1 MSKSVKLK
9 PPNQDEPGN
18 GSEVAD
24 ETDERRPNIVETA
37 NFLEPVHVRSFTLTG
52 IFLLLALYALKIG
65 SDFFVP
71 VMLAFLL
78 SFLFAP
84 VVRILHRLYIPL
96 SLGAALVLF
105 GLIGVLT
112 FGIYQLA
119 APASGWMAKLPKA
132 AAQLEYRLSNLKQTF
147 REFSK
152 ASREVERITKFD
164 TAGTAQQVEVKKS
177 SVGEILLGQ
186 TQGFLVSGG
195 VMFVLLFFLLAS
207 GDMFLRKLVT
217 VLPRFENKK
226 LAVEIS
232 RQIEHDISRYLLTVT
247 LINAVFGSAVGL
259 SMYFIG
265 LPNALLWGVM
275 AGLLHFIP
283 FLGAIVGISVVT
295 LVALVTMDQLT
306 SILLVPSAYLGLN
319 LLEEYLFFPFLIGRR
334 LLLNPVVI
342 FIWLIFWGWLWG
354 IPGALMAVPL
364 LAIFK
369 IVCDHI
375 EPLAAVADEVSRLVA
390 TRPAYGFVSLL
401 RSTRIHTGM
410 PV

>member
-9 PPNQDEPGN
+9 SPNQDEPGDD
-18 GSEVAD
+18 SEVAD

-37 NFLEPVHVRSFTLTG
+37 SFLEPVHVRSFTLTG

-71 VMLAFLL
+71 VILAFLL

-84 VVRILHRLYIPL
+84 VVRLLHRLYIPL

-295 LVALVTMDQLT
+295 LVALVTMDQIT

-375 EPLAAVADEVSRLVA
+375 EPLAAVAEFLGR
-390 TRPAYGFVSLL
+390 
-401 RSTRIHTGM
+401 
-410 PV
+410 

>member
-1 MSKSVKLK
+1 MSKSVKVK
-9 PPNQDEPGN
+9 HPNQDEPGN

-96 SLGAALVLF
+96 CLGAALV
-105 GLIGVLT
+105 
-112 FGIYQLA
+112 
-119 APASGWMAKLPKA
+119 
-132 AAQLEYRLSNLKQTF
+132 
-147 REFSK
+147 
-152 ASREVERITKFD
+152 
-164 TAGTAQQVEVKKS
+164 
-177 SVGEILLGQ
+177 LLGQ

-195 VMFVLLFFLLAS
+195 VMFVRLFFLLAS

-247 LINAVFGSAVGL
+247 LINAAFGSAVGL

-265 LPNALLWGVM
+265 LPNAL
-275 AGLLHFIP
+275 
-283 FLGAIVGISVVT
+283 
-295 LVALVTMDQLT
+295 
-306 SILLVPSAYLGLN
+306 
-319 LLEEYLFFPFLIGRR
+319 
-334 LLLNPVVI
+334 
-342 FIWLIFWGWLWG
+342 
-354 IPGALMAVPL
+354 
-364 LAIFK
+364 
-369 IVCDHI
+369 
-375 EPLAAVADEVSRLVA
+375 
-390 TRPAYGFVSLL
+390 
-401 RSTRIHTGM
+401 
-410 PV
+410 

>member
-1 MSKSVKLK
+1 MSKSVKVK
-9 PPNQDEPGN
+9 HPNQDEPGN

-24 ETDERRPNIVETA
+24 ETDERRPNIIETA

-71 VMLAFLL
+71 VILAFLL

-84 VVRILHRLYIPL
+84 VVRLLHRLYIPL

-295 LVALVTMDQLT
+295 LVALVTMDQFT

-375 EPLAAVADEVSRLVA
+375 EPLAAVAEFLGR
-390 TRPAYGFVSLL
+390 
-401 RSTRIHTGM
+401 
-410 PV
+410 

>member
-1 MSKSVKLK
+1 MSKSVKVK
-9 PPNQDEPGN
+9 PSNQDEPGN

-24 ETDERRPNIVETA
+24 ETDEHRPNIVETA
-37 NFLEPVHVRSFTLTG
+37 NLLEPVHVRSFTLTG

-71 VMLAFLL
+71 VTLAFLL

-96 SLGAALVLF
+96 SLGAALVLL

-132 AAQLEYRLSNLKQTF
+132 AAQLEYQLSNLKQTF

-177 SVGEILLGQ
+177 SVGEILVGQ

-247 LINAVFGSAVGL
+247 LINAAFGSAVGL

-283 FLGAIVGISVVT
+283 FLGAIVGISIVT

-319 LLEEYLFFPFLIGRR
+319 LLEEYLVFPFLIGRR

-375 EPLAAVADEVSRLVA
+375 EPLAAVAEFLGD
-390 TRPAYGFVSLL
+390 
-401 RSTRIHTGM
+401 
-410 PV
+410 

>member
-1 MSKSVKLK
+1 MSKSVKVK
-9 PPNQDEPGN
+9 HPNQDEPGN

-24 ETDERRPNIVETA
+24 ETDERRPNIIETA

-84 VVRILHRLYIPL
+84 VVRLLHRLYIPL

-119 APASGWMAKLPKA
+119 APASGWMAKLPNA

-295 LVALVTMDQLT
+295 LVALVTMDQIT

-375 EPLAAVADEVSRLVA
+375 EPLAAVAEFLGR
-390 TRPAYGFVSLL
+390 
-401 RSTRIHTGM
+401 
-410 PV
+410 

>member
-1 MSKSVKLK
+1 MSKSVKVK

-375 EPLAAVADEVSRLVA
+375 EPLAAVAEFLGR
-390 TRPAYGFVSLL
+390 
-401 RSTRIHTGM
+401 
-410 PV
+410 

>member
-71 VMLAFLL
+71 VILAFLL

-375 EPLAAVADEVSRLVA
+375 EPLAAVAEFLGR
-390 TRPAYGFVSLL
+390 
-401 RSTRIHTGM
+401 
-410 PV
+410 

>member
-375 EPLAAVADEVSRLVA
+375 EPLAAVAEFLGR
-390 TRPAYGFVSLL
+390 
-401 RSTRIHTGM
+401 
-410 PV
+410 

>member
-9 PPNQDEPGN
+9 PTNQDEPGN

-84 VVRILHRLYIPL
+84 VVRLLHRLYIPL

-119 APASGWMAKLPKA
+119 APASGWMAKLPNA

-375 EPLAAVADEVSRLVA
+375 EPLAAVAEFLGR
-390 TRPAYGFVSLL
+390 
-401 RSTRIHTGM
+401 
-410 PV
+410 

>member
-18 GSEVAD
+18 GSEVSD

-37 NFLEPVHVRSFTLTG
+37 SFLEPVHVRSFTLTG

-375 EPLAAVADEVSRLVA
+375 EPLAAVAEFLGR
-390 TRPAYGFVSLL
+390 
-401 RSTRIHTGM
+401 
-410 PV
+410 

>member
-71 VMLAFLL
+71 VILAFLL

-306 SILLVPSAYLGLN
+306 SILLVPSAYLG
-319 LLEEYLFFPFLIGRR
+319 
-334 LLLNPVVI
+334 
-342 FIWLIFWGWLWG
+342 
-354 IPGALMAVPL
+354 
-364 LAIFK
+364 
-369 IVCDHI
+369 
-375 EPLAAVADEVSRLVA
+375 
-390 TRPAYGFVSLL
+390 
-401 RSTRIHTGM
+401 
-410 PV
+410 

>member
-1 MSKSVKLK
+1 MSKSVKVK
-9 PPNQDEPGN
+9 HPNQDEPGN

-24 ETDERRPNIVETA
+24 ETDERRPNIIETA

-71 VMLAFLL
+71 VILAFLL

-84 VVRILHRLYIPL
+84 VVRLLHRLYIPL

-232 RQIEHDISRYLLTVT
+232 RQIEHDISRYLLTMT

-295 LVALVTMDQLT
+295 LVALVTMDQIT

-375 EPLAAVADEVSRLVA
+375 EPLAAVAEFLGR
-390 TRPAYGFVSLL
+390 
-401 RSTRIHTGM
+401 
-410 PV
+410 

>member
-1 MSKSVKLK
+1 MSKSVKVK
-9 PPNQDEPGN
+9 HPNQDEPGN

-24 ETDERRPNIVETA
+24 ETDERRPNIIETA

-71 VMLAFLL
+71 VILAFLL

-84 VVRILHRLYIPL
+84 VVRLLHRLYIPL

-295 LVALVTMDQLT
+295 LVALVTMDQIT

-375 EPLAAVADEVSRLVA
+375 EPLAAVAEFLGR
-390 TRPAYGFVSLL
+390 
-401 RSTRIHTGM
+401 
-410 PV
+410 

>member
-295 LVALVTMDQLT
+295 LVALVTMDQIT

-375 EPLAAVADEVSRLVA
+375 EPLAAVAEFL
-390 TRPAYGFVSLL
+390 G
-401 RSTRIHTGM
+401 H
-410 PV
+410 

>member
-18 GSEVAD
+18 GSVVAD

-295 LVALVTMDQLT
+295 LVALVTMDQIT

-375 EPLAAVADEVSRLVA
+375 EPLAAVAEFLGR
-390 TRPAYGFVSLL
+390 
-401 RSTRIHTGM
+401 
-410 PV
+410 

>member
-1 MSKSVKLK
+1 MSKSVKVK
-9 PPNQDEPGN
+9 PPSEPGN

-24 ETDERRPNIVETA
+24 ETDEHRPNIVETA

-71 VMLAFLL
+71 VILAFLL

-132 AAQLEYRLSNLKQTF
+132 AAQLEYQLSNLKQTF

-247 LINAVFGSAVGL
+247 LINAAFGSAVGL

-375 EPLAAVADEVSRLVA
+375 EPLAAVAEFL
-390 TRPAYGFVSLL
+390 G
-401 RSTRIHTGM
+401 H
-410 PV
+410 

>member
-1 MSKSVKLK
+1 
-9 PPNQDEPGN
+9 
-18 GSEVAD
+18 
-24 ETDERRPNIVETA
+24 
-37 NFLEPVHVRSFTLTG
+37 
-52 IFLLLALYALKIG
+52 
-65 SDFFVP
+65 
-71 VMLAFLL
+71 
-78 SFLFAP
+78 
-84 VVRILHRLYIPL
+84 
-96 SLGAALVLF
+96 
-105 GLIGVLT
+105 
-112 FGIYQLA
+112 
-119 APASGWMAKLPKA
+119 
-132 AAQLEYRLSNLKQTF
+132 
-147 REFSK
+147 
-152 ASREVERITKFD
+152 
-164 TAGTAQQVEVKKS
+164 
-177 SVGEILLGQ
+177 
-186 TQGFLVSGG
+186 
-195 VMFVLLFFLLAS
+195 
-207 GDMFLRKLVT
+207 
-217 VLPRFENKK
+217 
-226 LAVEIS
+226 VEIS

-295 LVALVTMDQLT
+295 LVALVTMDQIT

-375 EPLAAVADEVSRLVA
+375 EPLAAVAEFLGR
-390 TRPAYGFVSLL
+390 
-401 RSTRIHTGM
+401 
-410 PV
+410 

>member
-71 VMLAFLL
+71 VILAFLL

-84 VVRILHRLYIPL
+84 VVRLLHRLYIPL

-375 EPLAAVADEVSRLVA
+375 EPLAAVAEFLGR
-390 TRPAYGFVSLL
+390 
-401 RSTRIHTGM
+401 
-410 PV
+410 

>member
-1 MSKSVKLK
+1 MSKSVKVK
-9 PPNQDEPGN
+9 PSNQDKPGN

-24 ETDERRPNIVETA
+24 ETDEHQPNIVETA

-71 VMLAFLL
+71 VTLAFLL

-96 SLGAALVLF
+96 SLGAALVLL

-164 TAGTAQQVEVKKS
+164 TGTAQQVEVKKS
-177 SVGEILLGQ
+177 SVGEILVGQ

-247 LINAVFGSAVGL
+247 LINAAFGSAVGL

-306 SILLVPSAYLGLN
+306 PILFVPSAYLGLN

-375 EPLAAVADEVSRLVA
+375 EPLAAVAEFL
-390 TRPAYGFVSLL
+390 G
-401 RSTRIHTGM
+401 H
-410 PV
+410 

>member
-1 MSKSVKLK
+1 MSKSVKVK

-71 VMLAFLL
+71 VTLAFLL

-132 AAQLEYRLSNLKQTF
+132 AAQLEYQLSNLKQTF

-177 SVGEILLGQ
+177 SVGEILVGQ

-247 LINAVFGSAVGL
+247 LINAAFGSAVGL

-283 FLGAIVGISVVT
+283 FLGAIAGISVVT

-369 IVCDHI
+369 IVCDHL
-375 EPLAAVADEVSRLVA
+375 EPLAAVAEFLGR
-390 TRPAYGFVSLL
+390 
-401 RSTRIHTGM
+401 
-410 PV
+410 

>member
-18 GSEVAD
+18 GSVVAD

-375 EPLAAVADEVSRLVA
+375 EPLAAVAEFLGR
-390 TRPAYGFVSLL
+390 
-401 RSTRIHTGM
+401 
-410 PV
+410 

>member
-9 PPNQDEPGN
+9 SPNQDEPGD

-24 ETDERRPNIVETA
+24 DTDERRPNIVETA

-71 VMLAFLL
+71 VILAFLL

-232 RQIEHDISRYLLTVT
+232 RQIERDISRYLLTVT
-247 LINAVFGSAVGL
+247 LINAAFGSAVGL

-295 LVALVTMDQLT
+295 LVALVTMDQFT

-375 EPLAAVADEVSRLVA
+375 EPLAAVAEFLGR
-390 TRPAYGFVSLL
+390 
-401 RSTRIHTGM
+401 
-410 PV
+410 

>member
-9 PPNQDEPGN
+9 SPNQDEPGD

-24 ETDERRPNIVETA
+24 DTDERRPNIVETA

-71 VMLAFLL
+71 VILAFLL

-295 LVALVTMDQLT
+295 LVALVTMDQFT

-375 EPLAAVADEVSRLVA
+375 EPLAAVAEFLGR
-390 TRPAYGFVSLL
+390 
-401 RSTRIHTGM
+401 
-410 PV
+410 

>member
-375 EPLAAVADEVSRLVA
+375 EPLAAVAEFL
-390 TRPAYGFVSLL
+390 G
-401 RSTRIHTGM
+401 H
-410 PV
+410 

>member
-1 MSKSVKLK
+1 VKVK

-164 TAGTAQQVEVKKS
+164 TAGTAQHVEVKKS

-283 FLGAIVGISVVT
+283 FLGAIVGICVVT

-375 EPLAAVADEVSRLVA
+375 EPLAAVAEFLGR
-390 TRPAYGFVSLL
+390 
-401 RSTRIHTGM
+401 
-410 PV
+410 

>member
-18 GSEVAD
+18 GSEVSD

-342 FIWLIFWGWLWG
+342 FIWLIFWGWLWD

-375 EPLAAVADEVSRLVA
+375 EPLAAVAEFLGR
-390 TRPAYGFVSLL
+390 
-401 RSTRIHTGM
+401 
-410 PV
+410 

>member
-1 MSKSVKLK
+1 MSKSVKVK

-24 ETDERRPNIVETA
+24 ETDERRPNIVEIA

-375 EPLAAVADEVSRLVA
+375 EPLAAVAEFLGR
-390 TRPAYGFVSLL
+390 
-401 RSTRIHTGM
+401 
-410 PV
+410 

>member
-1 MSKSVKLK
+1 MSKSVKVK
-9 PPNQDEPGN
+9 HPNQDESGD

-119 APASGWMAKLPKA
+119 APASGWMAKLPNA

-375 EPLAAVADEVSRLVA
+375 EPLAAVAEFLGR
-390 TRPAYGFVSLL
+390 
-401 RSTRIHTGM
+401 
-410 PV
+410 

>member
-1 MSKSVKLK
+1 MSKSVKVK
-9 PPNQDEPGN
+9 PSNQDKPGN

-24 ETDERRPNIVETA
+24 ETDEHQPNIVETA

-71 VMLAFLL
+71 VTLAFLL

-96 SLGAALVLF
+96 SLGAALVLL

-164 TAGTAQQVEVKKS
+164 TGTAQQVEVKKS
-177 SVGEILLGQ
+177 SVGEILVGQ

-247 LINAVFGSAVGL
+247 LINAAFGSAVGL

-283 FLGAIVGISVVT
+283 FLGAVVGISVVT

-306 SILLVPSAYLGLN
+306 PILLVPSAYLGLN

-375 EPLAAVADEVSRLVA
+375 EPLAAVAEFL
-390 TRPAYGFVSLL
+390 G
-401 RSTRIHTGM
+401 H
-410 PV
+410 

>member
-9 PPNQDEPGN
+9 SPNQDEPGD

-24 ETDERRPNIVETA
+24 DTDERRPNIVETA

-71 VMLAFLL
+71 VILAFLL

-295 LVALVTMDQLT
+295 LVALVTMDQIT

-375 EPLAAVADEVSRLVA
+375 EPLAAVAEFLGR
-390 TRPAYGFVSLL
+390 
-401 RSTRIHTGM
+401 
-410 PV
+410 

>member
-152 ASREVERITKFD
+152 ASREV
-164 TAGTAQQVEVKKS
+164 
-177 SVGEILLGQ
+177 
-186 TQGFLVSGG
+186 G
-195 VMFVLLFFLLAS
+195 V
-207 GDMFLRKLVT
+207 
-217 VLPRFENKK
+217 
-226 LAVEIS
+226 
-232 RQIEHDISRYLLTVT
+232 
-247 LINAVFGSAVGL
+247 

-375 EPLAAVADEVSRLVA
+375 EPLAAVAEFLGR
-390 TRPAYGFVSLL
+390 
-401 RSTRIHTGM
+401 
-410 PV
+410 

>member
-71 VMLAFLL
+71 VILAFLL

-232 RQIEHDISRYLLTVT
+232 RQIEHDISRYLLIVT

-283 FLGAIVGISVVT
+283 FLGAIVGICVVT

-375 EPLAAVADEVSRLVA
+375 EPLAAVAEFL
-390 TRPAYGFVSLL
+390 G
-401 RSTRIHTGM
+401 H
-410 PV
+410 

>member
-1 MSKSVKLK
+1 MSKSVKVK
-9 PPNQDEPGN
+9 HPNQDEPGN

-24 ETDERRPNIVETA
+24 ETDERRPNIIETA

-84 VVRILHRLYIPL
+84 VVRLLHRLYIPL

-119 APASGWMAKLPKA
+119 APASGWMAKLPNA

-295 LVALVTMDQLT
+295 LVALVTMDQIT

-375 EPLAAVADEVSRLVA
+375 EPLAAVAEFL
-390 TRPAYGFVSLL
+390 G
-401 RSTRIHTGM
+401 H
-410 PV
+410 

>member
-1 MSKSVKLK
+1 MSKSVKVK

-24 ETDERRPNIVETA
+24 GTDERRPNIIETA

-71 VMLAFLL
+71 VILAFLL

-375 EPLAAVADEVSRLVA
+375 EPLAAVAEFLGR
-390 TRPAYGFVSLL
+390 
-401 RSTRIHTGM
+401 
-410 PV
+410 